1 MLIKL
6 LKTIVIIFLFFFQNS
21 LYSKNKDSN
30 YLSSKNLAEYL
41 SAITSYDNGENTKSL
56 EFFDKSKLLIDEHN
70 PYLKKYIFSLITE
83 GKINKAIKVL
93 KSNLN
98 KENSNFFESYLL
110 LTIDSIKNKDFEKSN
125 IYIEKLSNFTS
136 DNKFNLL
143 IFESLKKYN
152 YLFQNKKILNEKSS
166 FNNLLY
172 ITKAF
177 ENCYIGKQNE
187 SISAFQNLI
196 NNSDIDYTRYIFFY
210 INYLS
215 QEKKFKKAKEV
226 AFEIEDLN
234 SSLLTFQT
242 KTWVNKGE
250 FKKID
255 KIFSCQEELDVLSEF
270 FFLISNLYSGQQS
283 FNKSNFYLNISYFL
297 NPKFKFNLSLMV
309 ENYYL
314 DSEYSKSKK
323 VLNNY
328 DINDGIYYWYKIKK
342 NTDIMSKEKN
352 LNSSFI
358 YLNSNFSNIKKPST
372 KIIFDMANLAKNF
385 KKYEI
390 AINYYNK
397 VLKDIDPKSQIYA
410 DVLYRRGASYE
421 RIKEFEKSDI
431 DLIESLKIDPDNAY
445 VLNYLAYSWLERNY
459 KINEAIKMLERAYEI
474 KSNDPFILDS
484 VGWAYYLTNDFKKA
498 EEFLRSAI
506 QLMPED
512 PVVND
517 HYADTLWRLNRK
529 IEANYYWQSVLKFE
543 DTEEKMKKDI
553 NNKILKGPNNT

>member
-41 SAITSYDNGENTKSL
+41 SAITSYDNGENSKSL

-70 PYLKKYIFSLITE
+70 PYLKRYIFSLITE

-110 LTIDSIKNKDFEKSN
+110 LTIDSIKNKDFKKSN
-125 IYIEKLSNFTS
+125 IYLEKLSNFTS

-172 ITKAF
+172 ISKAF

-242 KTWVNKGE
+242 KTLVNKGE
-250 FKKID
+250 FKKIN

-397 VLKDIDPKSQIYA
+397 LLKDIDPKSQIYA

-459 KINEAIKMLERAYEI
+459 KISEAIKMLERAYEI

-517 HYADTLWRLNRK
+517 HYADILWRLNRK
-529 IEANYYWQSVLKFE
+529 IEANYYWQSVLKFK

>member
-70 PYLKKYIFSLITE
+70 PYLKRYIFSLITE

-125 IYIEKLSNFTS
+125 IYLEKLSNFTS

-172 ITKAF
+172 ISKAF

-242 KTWVNKGE
+242 KTLVNKGE
-250 FKKID
+250 FKKIN

-517 HYADTLWRLNRK
+517 HYADILWRLNRK
-529 IEANYYWQSVLKFE
+529 IEANYYWQSVLKFK

>member
-70 PYLKKYIFSLITE
+70 PYLKRYIFSLITE

-110 LTIDSIKNKDFEKSN
+110 LTIDSIKNKDFKKSN
-125 IYIEKLSNFTS
+125 IYLEKLSNFTS

-234 SSLLTFQT
+234 SNT
-242 KTWVNKGE
+242 
-250 FKKID
+250 
-255 KIFSCQEELDVLSEF
+255 
-270 FFLISNLYSGQQS
+270 
-283 FNKSNFYLNISYFL
+283 
-297 NPKFKFNLSLMV
+297 
-309 ENYYL
+309 
-314 DSEYSKSKK
+314 KK
-323 VLNNY
+323 VRYQNNMAKSV
-328 DINDGIYYWYKIKK
+328 NLTGKI
-342 NTDIMSKEKN
+342 M
-352 LNSSFI
+352 
-358 YLNSNFSNIKKPST
+358 
-372 KIIFDMANLAKNF
+372 
-385 KKYEI
+385 
-390 AINYYNK
+390 
-397 VLKDIDPKSQIYA
+397 
-410 DVLYRRGASYE
+410 
-421 RIKEFEKSDI
+421 
-431 DLIESLKIDPDNAY
+431 
-445 VLNYLAYSWLERNY
+445 
-459 KINEAIKMLERAYEI
+459 
-474 KSNDPFILDS
+474 
-484 VGWAYYLTNDFKKA
+484 
-498 EEFLRSAI
+498 
-506 QLMPED
+506 
-512 PVVND
+512 
-517 HYADTLWRLNRK
+517 
-529 IEANYYWQSVLKFE
+529 
-543 DTEEKMKKDI
+543 TEEQI
-553 NNKILKGPNNT
+553 FRQLLLN

>member
-70 PYLKKYIFSLITE
+70 PYLKRYIFSLITE

-110 LTIDSIKNKDFEKSN
+110 LAIDSIKNKDFEKSN